1 MLMKKFCLIAV
12 ALLLTQ
18 AGYAQSLKQGKLEN
32 VTRLTKDAVKY
43 ENPRWSPDGK
53 SIAFTE
59 LGYDGLYVMNAD
71 GSSKKQLS
79 NESGVGYLFQ
89 WSADCNE
96 ILIRDTRWEEGA
108 DGIRRYHAAWALD
121 LTGKKIRMT
130 EDAEYM
136 QPAAWRYSPT
146 GAKSVV
152 APDTKVIPANLNA
165 LPKSIAEQ
173 MRLNPTSNISFITDS
188 ENLYIVNSRG
198 IKTLINE
205 GASFCPSLSPDGKMV
220 AFNQMDD
227 VCVMNVDGTGK
238 RILGRGFN
246 PSWVN
251 NNQIIFELTT
261 DDGHN
266 YTSGELYMI
275 NIDGSNHRI
284 LTSTPNLIEM
294 NPCVSPDGTKVVFC
308 SYIDGQIYVAD
319 IK

>member
-1 MLMKKFCLIAV
+1 MKKFYLMAV
-12 ALLLTQ
+12 ALLLAQ
-18 AGYAQSLKQGKLEN
+18 AGYAQGLKQGKLEN

-53 SIAFTE
+53 MIAFTE
-59 LGYDGLYVMNAD
+59 LSSDGLYVMNAD
-71 GSSKKQLS
+71 GSTKKQIS
-79 NESGVGYLFQ
+79 NEAGIGYMYQ
-89 WSADCNE
+89 WSADSRE
-96 ILIRDTRWEEGA
+96 ILIRDTRWVNEPT
-108 DGIRRYHAAWALD
+108 GIRRYHAAWALD
-121 LTGKKIRMT
+121 LTGKKTRMT

-136 QPAAWRYSPT
+136 QPAAWRYSPS

-173 MRLNPTSNISFITDS
+173 MRLNPTTNISFITDGD
-188 ENLYIVNSRG
+188 NLYIVNSRG

-205 GASFCPSLSPDGKMV
+205 GASYCPTLSPDGKKV
-220 AFNQMDD
+220 AFNQIDD

-238 RILGRGFN
+238 KILGRGFN

-261 DDGHN
+261 DDGHV

-284 LTSTPNLIEM
+284 LTSTPNLIERC
-294 NPCVSPDGTKVVFC
+294 PCVSPDGTKVVFC